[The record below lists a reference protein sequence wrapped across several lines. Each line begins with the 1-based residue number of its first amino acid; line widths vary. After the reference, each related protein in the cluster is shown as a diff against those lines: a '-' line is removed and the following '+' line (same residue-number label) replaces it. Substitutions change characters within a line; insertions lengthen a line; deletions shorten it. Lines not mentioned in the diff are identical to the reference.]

1 MRLIVCV
8 KRVPDTTTL
17 VRVKG
22 DGSGIESADIT
33 WIPSP
38 YDAYAIE
45 EAIRTK
51 EKHGGE
57 VVALTLDPEPDK
69 INPVLTKVLA
79 VGVDRAIHI
88 HSKVYFDQFQTA
100 KLLAETIKE
109 NLTPF
114 DIIFFGRQAIDDD
127 AAQVPTL
134 VAALLGI
141 PRVNLATKLTV
152 EPNKVTATRQVEGGE
167 QVIEMNTPCVISA
180 QKGLNEPR
188 LPSLKGIMEAKKKPI
203 QRVTKEPGASTVNL
217 IRFQPPPPRP
227 PCRIVGEGAAAVPE
241 LVRLLREEAKVI

>member
-1 MRLIVCV
+1 MRIIVCV

-17 VRVKG
+17 IRVKG
-22 DGSGIESADIT
+22 DGSGIESGDIT
-33 WIPSP
+33 WIPSS

-45 EAIRTK
+45 EAIKTK

-57 VVALTLDPEPDK
+57 IVAVTVDPEPDK

-88 HSKVYFDQFQTA
+88 HSKVYFDQYQTA

-109 NLTPF
+109 KLMPF

-127 AAQVPTL
+127 AAQVPNL
-134 VAALLGI
+134 VAALLEI
-141 PRVNLATKLTV
+141 PRVNLVTKLTV
-152 EPNKVTATRQVEGGE
+152 EATGVIATRQVEGGE
-167 QVIEMNTPCVISA
+167 QVIEMNTPCIISA

-188 LPSLKGIMEAKKKPI
+188 LPSLKGIMEAKKKPT
-203 QRVTKEPGASTVNL
+203 QLLAKEAGAATVKL
-217 IRFQPPPPRP
+217 IKFQPPPPRP
-227 PCRIVGEGAAAVPE
+227 PCRIVGEGVVAVPE
-241 LVRLLREEAKVI
+241 LVRLLKEEAKVI